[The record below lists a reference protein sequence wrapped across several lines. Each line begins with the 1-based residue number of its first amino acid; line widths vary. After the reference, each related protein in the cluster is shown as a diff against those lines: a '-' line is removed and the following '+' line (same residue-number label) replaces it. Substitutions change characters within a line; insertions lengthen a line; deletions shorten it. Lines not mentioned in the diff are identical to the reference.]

1 MTSCIDCGKSI
12 ALPNGY
18 YGEIA
23 DGVYCC
29 VECLTVRAKKHDA
42 LKAKVRYWF
51 DCEQAMFEGMA
62 TGGQTLAIG
71 PFEEMQ
77 ATQRELMEMVGW
89 KPDGEVK

>member
-1 MTSCIDCGKSI
+1 MTHTKEEQDWETIS
-12 ALPNGY
+12 
-18 YGEIA
+18 A
-23 DGVYCC
+23 DLEAY
-29 VECLTVRAKKHDA
+29 EA

-62 TGGQTLAIG
+62 TGGQTLAAG

-89 KPDGEVK
+89 TPDGEVK